1 MNEDIANLIASDLL
15 DINAVTLRTNPPFT
29 WASGIKAPIYTD
41 NRLTIAFPR
50 LREQIA
56 AGLAQLIT
64 AKYPEA
70 TVIGGVATAGIPHAT
85 LVAASLNLPL
95 IYVRSQP
102 KDHGRGKQT
111 EGRLAA
117 TDKVVLIDDLIS
129 TGGSVLNAA
138 KAVHAEGATVL
149 GICGIFSYQLPD
161 ATKNFAAAHLN
172 LDTLT
177 DYDHLINAAVAHG
190 HLPAAELDSVRKWRE
205 DPWQW
210 QGRE

>member
-15 DINAVTLRTNPPFT
+15 DINAVTLRPTPPFT

-41 NRLTIAFPR
+41 NRLTIAYPR
-50 LREQIA
+50 VREQIA
-56 AGLAQLIT
+56 VGLTRTIAEQ
-64 AKYPEA
+64 YPDA

-85 LVAASLNLPL
+85 LVAANLNLPL
-95 IYVRSQP
+95 IYVRAKP
-102 KDHGRGKQT
+102 KDHGQGKQT
-111 EGRLAA
+111 EGKLTA

-138 KAVHAEGATVL
+138 KAVQAAGATVL
-149 GICGIFSYQLPD
+149 GICAIFSYQLPD
-161 ATKNFAAAHLN
+161 ATRNFAEAGIN
-172 LDTLT
+172 LTSLT

-190 HLPAAELDSVRKWRE
+190 HLPSSELDSVRQWRQ

-210 QGRE
+210 TGQ

>member
-15 DINAVTLRTNPPFT
+15 DINAVTLRTTPPFT

-41 NRLTIAFPR
+41 NRLTIAYPR
-50 LREQIA
+50 VREQIA
-56 AGLAQLIT
+56 VGLTRTIAEQ
-64 AKYPEA
+64 YPDA

-85 LVAASLNLPL
+85 LAAANLNLPL
-95 IYVRSQP
+95 IYVRAKP
-102 KDHGRGKQT
+102 KDHGQGKQT
-111 EGRLAA
+111 EGKLTA

-138 KAVHAEGATVL
+138 KAVQAAGATVL
-149 GICGIFSYQLPD
+149 GICAIFSYQLPD
-161 ATKNFAAAHLN
+161 ATRNFAEAGIN
-172 LDTLT
+172 LTSLT

-190 HLPAAELDSVRKWRE
+190 HLPSSELDSVRQWRQ

-210 QGRE
+210 TGQ

>member
-29 WASGIKAPIYTD
+29 WASGIKSPIYTD
-41 NRLTIAFPR
+41 NRLTIAYPR

-56 AGLAQLIT
+56 AGLSQLI
-64 AKYPEA
+64 AKKYPEA

-85 LVAASLNLPL
+85 LVAANLNLPL
-95 IYVRSQP
+95 IYVRSKP
-102 KDHGRGKQT
+102 KDHGQGKQT
-111 EGRLAA
+111 EGRLAV
-117 TDKVVLIDDLIS
+117 TDKAVLIDDLIS

-138 KAVHAEGATVL
+138 KAVQAEGSTVL
-149 GICGIFSYQLPD
+149 GVCGIFSYQLPD
-161 ATKNFAAAHLN
+161 AVRNFKAAGLN

-177 DYDHLINAAVAHG
+177 DYDHLIDAAVAHG
-190 HLPAAELDSVRKWRE
+190 HLPAEELDSVKQWRQ

-210 QGRE
+210 QGTK

>member
-15 DINAVTLRTNPPFT
+15 DINAVTLRTTPPFT

-41 NRLTIAFPR
+41 NRLTIAYPR
-50 LREQIA
+50 VREQIA
-56 AGLAQLIT
+56 VGLTRTIAEQ
-64 AKYPEA
+64 YPDA

-85 LVAASLNLPL
+85 LVAANLNLPL
-95 IYVRSQP
+95 IYVRAKP
-102 KDHGRGKQT
+102 KDHGQGKQT
-111 EGRLAA
+111 EGKLTA

-138 KAVHAEGATVL
+138 KAVQAAGATVL
-149 GICGIFSYQLPD
+149 GICAIFSYQLPD
-161 ATKNFAAAHLN
+161 ATRNFAEAGIN
-172 LDTLT
+172 LTSHT

-190 HLPAAELDSVRKWRE
+190 HLPSSELDSVRQWRQ

-210 QGRE
+210 TGQ